1 LVIKI
6 SISWGRHSPLKGEPK
21 AAVHGLC
28 QVLGWM
34 VSKDLGLTAAG
45 GQSPTASAMLSSE
58 LGMSQPQP
66 VFFFNL
72 ELNLE
77 PILNLWFIGVVSK
90 IAFGVFISNV
100 ESNNEFLKL

>member
-1 LVIKI
+1 MIKI

-66 VFFFNL
+66 VFFFKTQSAL
-72 ELNLE
+72 ALQSL
-77 PILNLWFIGVVSK
+77 LQS
-90 IAFGVFISNV
+90 
-100 ESNNEFLKL
+100 